1 MFEDIYQL
9 IDKFKNADVESMLI
23 EKGTFRLRLEQDDVH
38 SEEVST
44 SDFSSQEQGSSRKLA
59 APQKSSS
66 IADSEIP
73 SETKQTDEQ
82 IEEDPNLIKVCSPA
96 VGFFHVKTPTAQQAD
111 GEGEN
116 VYVGLHVK
124 EGELLC
130 YIRANEYQYEV
141 ISPVTGVVVRSD
153 SHEDDFIEYDQVL
166 YEIRKIGG
174 DHV

>member
-23 EKGTFRLRLEQDDVH
+23 EKGTFRLRLEQDDNH
-38 SEEVST
+38 SEEEST
-44 SDFSSQEQGSSRKLA
+44 FVYSDQKQDSSNKLGEDEKTVA
-59 APQKSSS
+59 
-66 IADSEIP
+66 
-73 SETKQTDEQ
+73 TKADEQ

-124 EGELLC
+124 KGELLC